1 MESDKL
7 LGKKRYLP
15 KLKTPFDENENDK
28 LIKLESIR
36 KYKEKKIKEWEE
48 KKNNKD
54 FDLKKF
60 ITKEYDILTDSH
72 EKYLD
77 ILLLRDDNEEF
88 IKHYSKYQFILELE
102 ARKKIQTKFESKNN
116 IINSNII
123 KFNLIPEICKSIKDI
138 MINVLSQLLELSISE
153 EKLKALHT
161 YEESQNLNRSNDS
174 NIKLNYTEIDFLEI
188 EDMKKD
194 NGEKD
199 DKNGK
204 KKLEIEEKIIKIFKN
219 NKIYFNENFNYLIP
233 TKFSDTY
240 AYKFNKLLFD
250 IAYFFFPFKDVLEKK
265 NINGSIRAQIK
276 EKLSLFVMLRS
287 FIENI
292 NNINN
297 DELIE
302 LCDYLFNC
310 LKKIMQ
316 VDRIKRNFLIL
327 QSIINSCLPF
337 DLDKAKIYIQIF
349 KNSLNEKVY
358 IDGIN
363 IFLFDT
369 KDLKRNS
376 RVKIITKY
384 NKELYA
390 EACDINWKDL
400 NLLYVDD
407 FMLCFR
413 YKAIKSKNFLMDE
426 PIKNNFLG
434 LFNKMLKSNMIKTAM
449 MRDSQAISFEYPFLN
464 DDILNE
470 CYQSIHYVP
479 LPAIGIYGFT
489 DKNSFNIYI
498 YSNFNAESL
507 NSIFTE
513 YDNILKTQCREFK
526 LITRIYFHIFDP
538 EISLKTPTINK
549 LSKLISDNI
558 DYMNQKISDIN
569 SSYRKR
575 TVYNSQLDE
584 YDYGDIFEIFLT
596 GSKSTNFFLAN
607 SYFWLLESTWKI
619 TDIEK
624 FDKEYRESIEKENIT
639 INKNVEI
646 CPFITSI
653 MNYFNLN
660 GNLIYHN
667 DLVTKVTSKD
677 NSKRANG
684 DLIYINSYTYKETI
698 SHCKFPK

>member
-1 MESDKL
+1 
-7 LGKKRYLP
+7 
-15 KLKTPFDENENDK
+15 
-28 LIKLESIR
+28 
-36 KYKEKKIKEWEE
+36 
-48 KKNNKD
+48 
-54 FDLKKF
+54 
-60 ITKEYDILTDSH
+60 
-72 EKYLD
+72 
-77 ILLLRDDNEEF
+77 
-88 IKHYSKYQFILELE
+88 
-102 ARKKIQTKFESKNN
+102 
-116 IINSNII
+116 
-123 KFNLIPEICKSIKDI
+123 
-138 MINVLSQLLELSISE
+138 MI
-153 EKLKALHT
+153 
-161 YEESQNLNRSNDS
+161 Y
-174 NIKLNYTEIDFLEI
+174 
-188 EDMKKD
+188 
-194 NGEKD
+194 
-199 DKNGK
+199 
-204 KKLEIEEKIIKIFKN
+204 
-219 NKIYFNENFNYLIP
+219 
-233 TKFSDTY
+233 
-240 AYKFNKLLFD
+240 
-250 IAYFFFPFKDVLEKK
+250 
-265 NINGSIRAQIK
+265 
-276 EKLSLFVMLRS
+276 
-287 FIENI
+287 
-292 NNINN
+292 
-297 DELIE
+297 
-302 LCDYLFNC
+302 
-310 LKKIMQ
+310 
-316 VDRIKRNFLIL
+316 
-327 QSIINSCLPF
+327 
-337 DLDKAKIYIQIF
+337 
-349 KNSLNEKVY
+349 
-358 IDGIN
+358 
-363 IFLFDT
+363 
-369 KDLKRNS
+369 
-376 RVKIITKY
+376 
-384 NKELYA
+384 
-390 EACDINWKDL
+390 
-400 NLLYVDD
+400 
-407 FMLCFR
+407 
-413 YKAIKSKNFLMDE
+413 
-426 PIKNNFLG
+426 
-434 LFNKMLKSNMIKTAM
+434 
-449 MRDSQAISFEYPFLN
+449 
-464 DDILNE
+464 
-470 CYQSIHYVP
+470 YVP
-479 LPAIGIYGFT
+479 LPATGIYGFT